1 MKKILGLDLG
11 TNSIGWAVVNE
22 AENPS
27 ETSSIVKI
35 GVRVNP
41 LTTDEKQN
49 FEKGKSITTN
59 SNRTSKRG
67 MRRNLQRYKLR
78 RNALIDVLKRHGWI
92 TDKTILSEQGKD
104 STFHILK
111 LRAKAASEEI
121 SRRYALKAAE
131 KGCKVIDCSG
141 YFFADADVPM
151 IVAGVNDEKLKEVKK
166 GIVSVPSAMV
176 TQILLPLKAA
186 DEMYKI
192 KRLIV
197 STYTSTSVYGKEGMD
212 ELFNQTRKIFMN
224 ESLVDY
230 QKVFEKQI
238 AFNVIPQVEEFIGEE
253 TKCEWAINAETKKV
267 LNHDIKVHANCAFIP
282 AFIGNAAYVNVEC
295 EKEVDVDKVREQMKK
310 TNGVIVFD
318 KNVKGGYV
326 TLNDVQGEI
335 EVYVSRLRQDASVD
349 NGFSFWSAADNLRFG
364 MAGNAYKIMK
374 EWLKK

>member
-1 MKKILGLDLG
+1 MKKIAVIGVCESVGREILAFLADGGYKLDDVVALEPKAPLG
-11 TNSIGWAVVNE
+11 TMASFGEEEDIDVVSLDNFDFAE
-22 AENPS
+22 AE
-27 ETSSIVKI
+27 IAI
-35 GVRVNP
+35 
-41 LTTDEKQN
+41 
-49 FEKGKSITTN
+49 F
-59 SNRTSKRG
+59 
-67 MRRNLQRYKLR
+67 
-78 RNALIDVLKRHGWI
+78 
-92 TDKTILSEQGKD
+92 
-104 STFHILK
+104 
-111 LRAKAASEEI
+111 AASEEI
-121 SRRYALKAAE
+121 SRRYASKAAE

-151 IVAGVNDEKLKEVKK
+151 IVAGVNDGKLKEAKK

-224 ESLVDY
+224 ESLVDN

-295 EKEVDVDKVREQMKK
+295 EQEVDVDKVREQMKK

-335 EVYVSRLRQDASVD
+335 EVYISRLRQDASVE